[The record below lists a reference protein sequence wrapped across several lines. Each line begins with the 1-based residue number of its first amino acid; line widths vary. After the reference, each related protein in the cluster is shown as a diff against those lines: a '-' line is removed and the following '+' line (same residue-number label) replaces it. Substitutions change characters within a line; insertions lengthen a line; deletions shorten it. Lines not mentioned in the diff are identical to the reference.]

1 MFEVQDSAFS
11 TPEAHS
17 NPSYDPEADV
27 ERKLR
32 SVSIAFAVLL
42 AIFILAG
49 ILLPIG
55 GAVIAGGQV
64 GVESH
69 VKRIAHPNGGV
80 IAEIL
85 VRNGQFVRKGEV
97 LLRFDD
103 RVTDADAQFSSLS
116 VDQMLAQ
123 RARLEAERLGA
134 SSIKFPA
141 QLVRSNPNSAKVMA
155 DEEKLFRIRQSEQA
169 GMEAQLNARIA
180 QYSQQIVAQ
189 RAQIRSLEK
198 QSVLIE
204 PERKGVRE
212 LWDQDLVT
220 ISRLNQLER
229 TAADIEGNIGAMHA
243 EIAQAQARISEAR
256 QQIIQL
262 GETRR
267 SEAGEQLAQLN
278 AVLNQQQVRSVS
290 AGDAQDRSSVRAPY
304 DGVVDKLAFNT
315 IGGVVRPAEVIMEIV
330 PDSDT
335 LLVEAAVAPND
346 IDRVRAGQTARI
358 RFTAFSNT
366 ATPEIIGKV
375 VFVAADST
383 TDPEAK
389 TSFYPAR
396 IAIDQAGLK
405 QNPEL
410 ALKPGMP
417 AEVFIETGNRMMISY
432 LTKPL
437 RDQFARAFRDD

>member
-1 MFEVQDSAFS
+1 MQQSLNA
-11 TPEAHS
+11 TPAIAL
-17 NPSYDPEADV
+17 NVDYDPEADV

-32 SVSIAFAVLL
+32 SVFIAIAALL
-42 AIFILAG
+42 AIFLLAG
-49 ILLPIG
+49 LLVPIG
-55 GAVIAGGQV
+55 GAVISGGQV

-85 VRNGQFVRKGEV
+85 VRNGQHVRKGQV
-97 LLRFDD
+97 LMRFDD
-103 RVTDADAQFSSLS
+103 RVTGADAQFTSLS

-123 RARLEAERLGA
+123 RARLEAERLGS
-134 SSIKFPA
+134 SSIAFPA
-141 QLVRSNPNSAKVMA
+141 ELRRADPSAAKAMA

-169 GMEAQLNARIA
+169 GLAAQLNARIA
-180 QYSQQIVAQ
+180 QYNQQIVAQ
-189 RAQIRSLEK
+189 RSQIRSLEK

-212 LWDQDLVT
+212 LWEQDLVT

-229 TAADIEGNIGAMHA
+229 TAADIEGNIGAMQA
-243 EIAQAQARISEAR
+243 EIAQAQARITEAR

-267 SEAGEQLAQLN
+267 SEAGTQLAQLN

-290 AGDAQDRSSVRAPY
+290 AGDAQDRSLVRAPY

-330 PDSDT
+330 PDSDS
-335 LLVEAAVAPND
+335 LIIEAAVAPID
-346 IDRVRAGQTARI
+346 IDRVRDGQTARI

-366 ATPEIIGKV
+366 ATPEITGKV
-375 VFVAADST
+375 MFVAADRT
-383 TDPEAK
+383 TDAESKA
-389 TSFYPAR
+389 SFYPAR
-396 IAIDQAGLK
+396 IAISEAELRRY
-405 QNPEL
+405 PEL

-417 AEVFIETGNRMMISY
+417 AEVFIETGDRSMISY
-432 LTKPL
+432 VTKPL

>member
-1 MFEVQDSAFS
+1 MQQSLIPA
-11 TPEAHS
+11 PELAL
-17 NPSYDPEADV
+17 NVDYDPEADV

-32 SVSIAFAVLL
+32 AVSIAIAALL
-42 AIFILAG
+42 AIFLLAG
-49 ILLPIG
+49 ILVPIG
-55 GAVIAGGQV
+55 GAVISGGQV

-85 VRNGQFVRKGEV
+85 VRNGQHVRKGQV
-97 LLRFDD
+97 LMRFDD
-103 RVTDADAQFSSLS
+103 RVTGADAQFSSLS

-134 SSIKFPA
+134 SNIAFPA
-141 QLVRSNPNSAKVMA
+141 ELRRGDPSASKAMA

-169 GMEAQLNARIA
+169 GLTSQLNARIA
-180 QYSQQIVAQ
+180 QYNQQIVAQ
-189 RAQIRSLEK
+189 RSQIRSLEK

-212 LWDQDLVT
+212 LWEQDLVT

-229 TAADIEGNIGAMHA
+229 TAADIEGNIGAMQA
-243 EIAQAQARISEAR
+243 EIAQAQARITEAR

-267 SEAGEQLAQLN
+267 SEAGTQLAQLN

-290 AGDAQDRSSVRAPY
+290 AGDAQDRSLVRAPH

-335 LLVEAAVAPND
+335 LIIEAAVAPID
-346 IDRVRAGQTARI
+346 IDRVRDGQTARI

-366 ATPEIIGKV
+366 ATPEITGKV
-375 VFVAADST
+375 VFVAADRT
-383 TDPEAK
+383 TDAESKA
-389 TSFYPAR
+389 SFYPAR
-396 IAIDQAGLK
+396 IAISETELK
-405 QNPEL
+405 RYPEL

-417 AEVFIETGNRMMISY
+417 AEVFIETGNRSMISY
-432 LTKPL
+432 ITKPL